1 MGKKD
6 DAIAGLNALTEKT
19 IENVKLVLNHY
30 GFDSYERK
38 SKVLEDML
46 NVHRDWD
53 GIDRK
58 TRFEMLA
65 QYFIEHA
72 PKKEDKKAK
81 KETVT
86 FEIPIGMR
94 DTQINYILKK
104 VSELLKNDEDDE
116 EDDEVPLQLAR
127 RTKIIKIYKMI
138 KDFSDEE
145 LERIYLTLAELHKKY
160 ELSDEEKAFRAMC
173 NRFKID
179 ECSGDLAR
187 SIFFAGI
194 NFARNR

>member
-6 DAIAGLNALTEKT
+6 DAIAGLKALTEKT

-65 QYFIEHA
+65 QYFIENS
-72 PKKEDKKAK
+72 PKKEDKKEK
-81 KETVT
+81 VVT
-86 FEIPIGMR
+86 FKIPAGAR
-94 DTQINYILKK
+94 DTQAKVILGQIYQ
-104 VSELLKNDEDDE
+104 LFNDDE
-116 EDDEVPLQLAR
+116 EEEDEGITLTLSR
-127 RTKIIKIYKMI
+127 RTKIIEIYKMM
-138 KDFSDEE
+138 KDFNDEE
-145 LERIYLTLAELHKKY
+145 LERIYLTLSELHKKY

-173 NRFKID
+173 RRFKID
-179 ECSGDLAR
+179 EDSNDLAR
-187 SIFFAGI
+187 SIFFAGL
-194 NFARNR
+194 NFARNE

>member
-38 SKVLEDML
+38 AKVLEDML

-65 QYFIEHA
+65 QYFIEQYA
-72 PKKEDKKAK
+72 PKKESKKQDKPKREK
-81 KETVT
+81 VVT
-86 FEIPIGMR
+86 FEIPKMSL
-94 DTQINYILKK
+94 DSYAKYIIEQLFG
-104 VSELLKNDEDDE
+104 ENE
-116 EDDEVPLQLAR
+116 EAQLQLNR
-127 RTKIIKIYKMI
+127 QTKIKAIIQMI
-138 KDFSDEE
+138 DDFSDEE
-145 LERIYLTLAELHKKY
+145 IDKIHCALAKLHKKY

-173 NRFKID
+173 DKFNID
-179 ECSGDLAR
+179 EDDDLAR
-187 SIFFAGI
+187 SVFFAGL
-194 NFARNR
+194 NFERNK

>member
-19 IENVKLVLNHY
+19 IENIKLVLNHY

-38 SKVLEDML
+38 AKVLEDML

-65 QYFIEHA
+65 QYFIEQYA
-72 PKKEDKKAK
+72 PKKESKKQDKPKREK
-81 KETVT
+81 VVT
-86 FEIPIGMR
+86 FEIPKMSL
-94 DTQINYILKK
+94 NSCAKYIFGQLFG
-104 VSELLKNDEDDE
+104 EDE
-116 EDDEVPLQLAR
+116 EAQLKLNR
-127 RTKIIKIYKMI
+127 QTKIKAITQMI
-138 KDFSDEE
+138 GDFSDEE
-145 LERIYLTLAELHKKY
+145 LEKIYCILVEHHKKY

-173 NRFKID
+173 SKFNLD
-179 ECSGDLAR
+179 EDDDLAR
-187 SIFFAGI
+187 SVFFAGL
-194 NFARNR
+194 NFARNE

>member
-38 SKVLEDML
+38 AKVLEDML
-46 NVHRDWD
+46 NIHRDWD

-65 QYFIEHA
+65 QYFIEQKA
-72 PKKEDKKAK
+72 QKKESRKQDRPKREKV
-81 KETVT
+81 VT
-86 FEIPIGMR
+86 FEVPKMSLDSCAKYIIEQLF
-94 DTQINYILKK
+94 DENEEASLQIERQTKIKEIIQM
-104 VSELLKNDEDDE
+104 VDDFTDDE
-116 EDDEVPLQLAR
+116 ID
-127 RTKIIKIYKMI
+127 
-138 KDFSDEE
+138 
-145 LERIYLTLAELHKKY
+145 RIHYTLAELHKKY

-173 NRFKID
+173 SKFNLD
-179 ECSGDLAR
+179 EEDDLAR
-187 SIFFAGI
+187 SVFFAGL
-194 NFARNR
+194 NFARNE

>member
-38 SKVLEDML
+38 AKVLEDML

-65 QYFIEHA
+65 QYFIEQYA
-72 PKKEDKKAK
+72 PKKESKKQDKPKREK
-81 KETVT
+81 VVT
-86 FEIPIGMR
+86 FEIPKMSLDSCAKYIIG
-94 DTQINYILKK
+94 QLFG
-104 VSELLKNDEDDE
+104 EDE
-116 EDDEVPLQLAR
+116 EAPLQLNR
-127 RTKIIKIYKMI
+127 QTKIKAIIQMI
-138 KDFSDEE
+138 DDFSDEE
-145 LERIYLTLAELHKKY
+145 LERIYCTLAELHKKY
-160 ELSDEEKAFRAMC
+160 EISEEEKAFRAMC
-173 NRFKID
+173 DKFNLD
-179 ECSGDLAR
+179 EEDDLTR
-187 SIFFAGI
+187 SVFFAGL
-194 NFARNR
+194 NFARNK

>member
-38 SKVLEDML
+38 AKVLEDML
-46 NVHRDWD
+46 NIHRDWD

-65 QYFIEHA
+65 QYFIEQKA
-72 PKKEDKKAK
+72 QKKENKKQDKPKREK
-81 KETVT
+81 VVT
-86 FEIPIGMR
+86 FEVPNMSL
-94 DTQINYILKK
+94 NSCAKYIIEQLF
-104 VSELLKNDEDDE
+104 DENEEASIQVERQTKIKEIIQMIDDFTDDE
-116 EDDEVPLQLAR
+116 ID
-127 RTKIIKIYKMI
+127 
-138 KDFSDEE
+138 
-145 LERIYLTLAELHKKY
+145 RIHYTLAELHKMY

-173 NRFKID
+173 SKFNLD
-179 ECSGDLAR
+179 EEDDLAR
-187 SIFFAGI
+187 SVFFAGLT
-194 NFARNR
+194 FARRDA

>member
-38 SKVLEDML
+38 AKVLEDML

-65 QYFIEHA
+65 QYFIEQYA
-72 PKKEDKKAK
+72 PKKESKKQDKPKREK
-81 KETVT
+81 VVT
-86 FEIPIGMR
+86 FEIPKMSL
-94 DTQINYILKK
+94 DSYAKYIIEQLFG
-104 VSELLKNDEDDE
+104 ENE
-116 EDDEVPLQLAR
+116 EAQLQLNR
-127 RTKIIKIYKMI
+127 QTKIKAIIQMI
-138 KDFSDEE
+138 DDFSDEE
-145 LERIYLTLAELHKKY
+145 IDKIHCALAKLHKKY
-160 ELSDEEKAFRAMC
+160 ELSDEEKAFRSMC
-173 NRFKID
+173 DKFNID
-179 ECSGDLAR
+179 EDDDLAR
-187 SIFFAGI
+187 SVFFAGL
-194 NFARNR
+194 NFERNK

>member
-1 MGKKD
+1 MGKKE
-6 DAIAGLNALTEKT
+6 DAIAGLKALTEKT

-65 QYFIEHA
+65 QYFIENS
-72 PKKEDKKAK
+72 PKKEDKKEK
-81 KETVT
+81 IVT
-86 FEIPIGMR
+86 FKIPAGAR
-94 DTQINYILKK
+94 ETQAKIILGLQQLFN
-104 VSELLKNDEDDE
+104 EEAEDDE
-116 EDDEVPLQLAR
+116 DEGITLTLAR
-127 RTKIIKIYKMI
+127 RTKILKIYKMI
-138 KDFSDEE
+138 KDFNNDE
-145 LERIYLTLAELHKKY
+145 LERIYLTLSELHKKY

-173 NRFKID
+173 RRFKID
-179 ECSGDLAR
+179 EDSNDLAR
-187 SIFFAGI
+187 SIFFAGL
-194 NFARNR
+194 NFARNE

>member
-38 SKVLEDML
+38 AKVLEDML
-46 NVHRDWD
+46 NIHRDWD

-65 QYFIEHA
+65 QYFIEQKA
-72 PKKEDKKAK
+72 QKKENKKQDKPRTDKV
-81 KETVT
+81 VT
-86 FEIPIGMR
+86 FKVPNMSLDSCAKYIIEQLFDENEEASLQVERQTKIKEIIQMI
-94 DTQINYILKK
+94 DDFT
-104 VSELLKNDEDDE
+104 DDE
-116 EDDEVPLQLAR
+116 ID
-127 RTKIIKIYKMI
+127 
-138 KDFSDEE
+138 
-145 LERIYLTLAELHKKY
+145 RIHYTLAELHKKY

-173 NRFKID
+173 RRFKID
-179 ECSGDLAR
+179 EDSYDLAR
-187 SIFFAGI
+187 SVFFAGL
-194 NFARNR
+194 NFARNE

>member
-38 SKVLEDML
+38 AKVLEDML

-65 QYFIEHA
+65 QYFIEQYA
-72 PKKEDKKAK
+72 PKKESKKQDKPKREKVVA
-81 KETVT
+81 
-86 FEIPIGMR
+86 FEIPKMSL
-94 DTQINYILKK
+94 DSCAKYIFGQLFG
-104 VSELLKNDEDDE
+104 EDE
-116 EDDEVPLQLAR
+116 EAPLQLNR
-127 RTKIIKIYKMI
+127 QTKIKAITQMMG
-138 KDFSDEE
+138 DFSDEE
-145 LERIYLTLAELHKKY
+145 LERIYCTLAELHKKY

-173 NRFKID
+173 SKFNLD
-179 ECSGDLAR
+179 EDDDLTR
-187 SIFFAGI
+187 SVFFAGL
-194 NFARNR
+194 NFARNE

>member
-38 SKVLEDML
+38 AKVLEDML

-65 QYFIEHA
+65 QYFIEQYA
-72 PKKEDKKAK
+72 PKKESKKQDKPKREK
-81 KETVT
+81 VVT
-86 FEIPIGMR
+86 FEIPKMSL
-94 DTQINYILKK
+94 DSCAKYIIEQLFNENEEASSQVERQTKIK
-104 VSELLKNDEDDE
+104 EIVQMIDDFTDDE
-116 EDDEVPLQLAR
+116 ID
-127 RTKIIKIYKMI
+127 
-138 KDFSDEE
+138 
-145 LERIYLTLAELHKKY
+145 RIHYTLAELHKKY

-173 NRFKID
+173 SKFNVD
-179 ECSGDLAR
+179 EDDDLAR
-187 SIFFAGI
+187 SVFFAGL
-194 NFARNR
+194 NFARNA

>member
-38 SKVLEDML
+38 AKVLEDML
-46 NVHRDWD
+46 NIHRDWD

-65 QYFIEHA
+65 QYFIEQYA
-72 PKKEDKKAK
+72 PKKESKKQDKPKREK
-81 KETVT
+81 VVN
-86 FEIPIGMR
+86 FEIPKMSL
-94 DTQINYILKK
+94 DSCAKYIFGQLFG
-104 VSELLKNDEDDE
+104 EDE
-116 EDDEVPLQLAR
+116 EAPLQLNR
-127 RTKIIKIYKMI
+127 QTKIKAITQMI
-138 KDFSDEE
+138 DDFSDEE
-145 LERIYLTLAELHKKY
+145 LEKIYCTLAELHKKY

-173 NRFKID
+173 SKFNLD
-179 ECSGDLAR
+179 EDDDLAR
-187 SIFFAGI
+187 SVFFAGL
-194 NFARNR
+194 NFARNE

>member
-38 SKVLEDML
+38 AKVLEDML
-46 NVHRDWD
+46 NIHRDWD

-65 QYFIEHA
+65 QYFIEQYA
-72 PKKEDKKAK
+72 PKKENKKQDKPKREK
-81 KETVT
+81 VVT
-86 FEIPIGMR
+86 FEIPKMSL
-94 DTQINYILKK
+94 DSCAKYIIEQLFNENEEASSQVERQTKIK
-104 VSELLKNDEDDE
+104 EIVQMIDDFTDDE
-116 EDDEVPLQLAR
+116 ID
-127 RTKIIKIYKMI
+127 
-138 KDFSDEE
+138 
-145 LERIYLTLAELHKKY
+145 RIHYTLAELHKKY

-173 NRFKID
+173 SKFNVD
-179 ECSGDLAR
+179 EDDDLAR
-187 SIFFAGI
+187 SVFFAGL
-194 NFARNR
+194 NFARNA

>member
-38 SKVLEDML
+38 AKVLEDML
-46 NVHRDWD
+46 NIHRDWD

-65 QYFIEHA
+65 QYFIEQKA
-72 PKKEDKKAK
+72 QKKENKKQDKPRTDKV
-81 KETVT
+81 VT
-86 FEIPIGMR
+86 FKVPNMSLDSCAKYIIEQLFNENEEASIQVERQTKIKEIIQMI
-94 DTQINYILKK
+94 DDFT
-104 VSELLKNDEDDE
+104 DDE
-116 EDDEVPLQLAR
+116 ID
-127 RTKIIKIYKMI
+127 
-138 KDFSDEE
+138 
-145 LERIYLTLAELHKKY
+145 RIHYTLAELHKKY

-173 NRFKID
+173 RRFKID
-179 ECSGDLAR
+179 EDSYDLAR
-187 SIFFAGI
+187 SVFFAGL
-194 NFARNR
+194 NFARNE

>member
-38 SKVLEDML
+38 AKVLEDML
-46 NVHRDWD
+46 NIHRDWD

-65 QYFIEHA
+65 QYFIEQYA
-72 PKKEDKKAK
+72 PKKENKKQDKPKREK
-81 KETVT
+81 VVT
-86 FEIPIGMR
+86 FEIPKMSL
-94 DTQINYILKK
+94 DSCAKYIIEQLFNENEEASSQVERQTKIK
-104 VSELLKNDEDDE
+104 EIVQMTDDFTDDE
-116 EDDEVPLQLAR
+116 ID
-127 RTKIIKIYKMI
+127 
-138 KDFSDEE
+138 
-145 LERIYLTLAELHKKY
+145 RIHYTLAELHKKY

-173 NRFKID
+173 SKFNVD
-179 ECSGDLAR
+179 EDDDLAR
-187 SIFFAGI
+187 SVFFAGL
-194 NFARNR
+194 NFARNK

>member
-38 SKVLEDML
+38 AKVLEDML
-46 NVHRDWD
+46 NIHRDWD

-65 QYFIEHA
+65 QYFIEQRA
-72 PKKEDKKAK
+72 QKKENKKQDKPKREK
-81 KETVT
+81 VVT
-86 FEIPIGMR
+86 FKVPNMSLDSCAKYIIEQLFDENEEASLQVERQTKIKEIIQMI
-94 DTQINYILKK
+94 DDFN
-104 VSELLKNDEDDE
+104 DDE
-116 EDDEVPLQLAR
+116 ID
-127 RTKIIKIYKMI
+127 
-138 KDFSDEE
+138 
-145 LERIYLTLAELHKKY
+145 RIHYTLAELHKKY

-173 NRFKID
+173 SKFNLNEED
-179 ECSGDLAR
+179 DLAR
-187 SIFFAGI
+187 SVFFAGL
-194 NFARNR
+194 NFARNV

>member
-46 NVHRDWD
+46 NIHRDWD

-65 QYFIEHA
+65 QYFIEQYA
-72 PKKEDKKAK
+72 PKKESKKQDKPRTDKVFIKVPKMSLDSCAK
-81 KETVT
+81 
-86 FEIPIGMR
+86 
-94 DTQINYILKK
+94 YIIEQLFN
-104 VSELLKNDEDDE
+104 ENDEASSQVERQTKIKEIVQMIDDFTDDE
-116 EDDEVPLQLAR
+116 ID
-127 RTKIIKIYKMI
+127 
-138 KDFSDEE
+138 
-145 LERIYLTLAELHKKY
+145 RIHYTLAELHKKY
-160 ELSDEEKAFRAMC
+160 ELTAEEKAFIMFCRKH
-173 NRFKID
+173 NID
-179 ECSGDLAR
+179 EDDEAAKQL
-187 SIFFAGI
+187 FFAGL
-194 NFARNR
+194 NFARNK

>member
-38 SKVLEDML
+38 AKVLEDML
-46 NVHRDWD
+46 NIHRDWD

-65 QYFIEHA
+65 QYFIERQA
-72 PKKEDKKAK
+72 AQKKESKKQNKPRTDKVFKVPNMSLESCAK
-81 KETVT
+81 YIIEQLFNENEEASSQVERQTKIKEIVQMIDDFT
-86 FEIPIGMR
+86 
-94 DTQINYILKK
+94 
-104 VSELLKNDEDDE
+104 DDE
-116 EDDEVPLQLAR
+116 ID
-127 RTKIIKIYKMI
+127 
-138 KDFSDEE
+138 
-145 LERIYLTLAELHKKY
+145 RIHYTLAELHKKY

-173 NRFKID
+173 SKFNVD
-179 ECSGDLAR
+179 EDDDLAR
-187 SIFFAGI
+187 SVFFAGL
-194 NFARNR
+194 NFARNA

>member
-38 SKVLEDML
+38 AKVLEDML
-46 NVHRDWD
+46 NIHRDWD

-65 QYFIEHA
+65 QYFIEQYA
-72 PKKEDKKAK
+72 PKKESKKQDKPKREK
-81 KETVT
+81 VVT
-86 FEIPIGMR
+86 FEIPKMSL
-94 DTQINYILKK
+94 DSCAKYIIEQLFNENEEASSQVERQTKIK
-104 VSELLKNDEDDE
+104 EIVQMIDDFTDDE
-116 EDDEVPLQLAR
+116 ID
-127 RTKIIKIYKMI
+127 
-138 KDFSDEE
+138 
-145 LERIYLTLAELHKKY
+145 RIHYTLAELHKKY

-173 NRFKID
+173 SKFNVD
-179 ECSGDLAR
+179 EDDDLAR
-187 SIFFAGI
+187 SVFFEGL
-194 NFARNR
+194 NFARNA

>member
-38 SKVLEDML
+38 AKVLEDLL

-65 QYFIEHA
+65 QYFIEQYA
-72 PKKEDKKAK
+72 PKKESKKQDKPKREK
-81 KETVT
+81 VVT
-86 FEIPIGMR
+86 FNSLDSYAKYIIG
-94 DTQINYILKK
+94 QLFG
-104 VSELLKNDEDDE
+104 EDE
-116 EDDEVPLQLAR
+116 EVPLQLQA
-127 RTKIIKIYKMI
+127 KIKAIIQMLD
-138 KDFSDEE
+138 DFSNEE
-145 LERIYLTLAELHKKY
+145 LERIYRTLAELHKKY

-173 NRFKID
+173 SKFNID
-179 ECSGDLAR
+179 EDDDLAR
-187 SIFFAGI
+187 SVFFAGL
-194 NFARNR
+194 NFARNE